1 MHYEV
6 YIDVLF
12 LTNLMMDFLLLLTV
26 RQLLNCHV
34 SVRRVFAGSAVG
46 AVFTCLLLVL
56 PVPKYLTLV
65 LGFAGVSGVMV
76 KIGLAVKGWKQFGK
90 AVVLLYVSAIL
101 GGGILQIFYSFSR
114 YLFFITQ
121 LLEYFAEGTSR
132 AEKNL

>member
-12 LTNLMMDFLLLLTV
+12 LTNLRMDFLLLRTV

-34 SVRRVFAGSAVG
+34 SVRRVFTGSAVG

-65 LGFAGVSGVMV
+65 LGFADERHRKKKAQDRAIATSGIVDPRGELDIDVQSFDITRLVSV
-76 KIGLAVKGWKQFGK
+76 
-90 AVVLLYVSAIL
+90 
-101 GGGILQIFYSFSR
+101 
-114 YLFFITQ
+114 
-121 LLEYFAEGTSR
+121 
-132 AEKNL
+132 